1 MRYGLLRYSQSF
13 SRLLPSVLELYVALP
28 YDQVYHRLAYTL
40 LKLSLIHICF
50 VAAVIILDF
59 ATGLIKAKITGEG
72 WESRKGTKGF
82 WKKVAL
88 FAGLFFGIFLDYFI
102 PTMLQFG
109 INYTLPFDMPVGMII
124 GVYIILN
131 ECISICENLYT
142 CNPKII
148 PAWVAKLLK
157 IAVDKVET
165 AGEEKTEEK

>member
-1 MRYGLLRYSQSF
+1 MNLIDYLKVGMSLL
-13 SRLLPSVLELYVALP
+13 LGALATFCKQ
-28 YDQVYHRLAYTL
+28 YA
-40 LKLSLIHICF
+40 LIIGF